1 VRAYITK
8 FEAKLS
14 NVQIESTSSA
24 VCLPRPEITYAM
36 ESPPGHLPWIP
47 VRLYGLRPIYLTK
60 KIHTKFP
67 NLFEATTH
75 ISGMRMTGLKLQL
88 INGRSMIRKLKKT
101 HRLVI
106 LTLMLRSGSKQM
118 PYLAHIKSLTPTWK
132 TLRYLADWMEVGTTP
147 LRWNEVNRLKQ
158 REERINKT
166 VVTYVEYPF
175 GATSKPQEIPITS
188 PIALKELLHSLSHER
203 NKETPLR
210 LFIVEDLSQQ
220 VVEILGSRFDID
232 PMFFRDQVDD
242 YVWHNVRDPWAQ
254 PPSLMSNMKHRQWF
268 QMRNVR
274 LRYYKTQKEFQEAWK
289 EANTWNVQRRPDDD
303 VNHWKFADRDGA
315 VVSTMRTRTAL
326 WVGKD
331 KQCGNGTVGILLLD
345 PTTSQGQPLWYDRTN
360 WLPVPKMHDPTPS
373 PMLRLSESW
382 YKDIISMTKTF
393 PWFENGK
400 SYEVNAQVLAKPA
413 LYTICAEWLVM
424 CDYVKT
430 RLSQIERELEM
441 PRLFRS
447 KGDAIEASL
456 KRLHTWRRQI
466 PIFKEM
472 VTETLQYALPAA
484 ARLAASSSPAASR
497 STAPNSPMSA
507 FSNRSLVIDTD
518 ISINFEDFTGYE
530 DIAPDFLRISKAID
544 VLQERVD
551 RLTDIVTSEI
561 NIEDSRRGLVEN
573 HNMARLTWLATVFI
587 PLSFISSMYSMNEDI
602 TSLKT
607 TYGWYWLTA
616 VPFTLSVMLI
626 GWMVGTESW
635 TPWKDVYHRG
645 IFGGKEVKR
654 KEEKRKDKQGT

>member
-1 VRAYITK
+1 
-8 FEAKLS
+8 
-14 NVQIESTSSA
+14 
-24 VCLPRPEITYAM
+24 
-36 ESPPGHLPWIP
+36 
-47 VRLYGLRPIYLTK
+47 
-60 KIHTKFP
+60 
-67 NLFEATTH
+67 
-75 ISGMRMTGLKLQL
+75 MTDYKLQL
-88 INGRSMIRKLKKT
+88 MSGRLMIRKSRNMC
-101 HRLVI
+101 RLVI
-106 LTLMLRSGSKQM
+106 VQLTLYSGSKKM

-147 LRWNEVNRLKQ
+147 LRWNEVKRLKQ
-158 REERINKT
+158 YKERVNKT
-166 VVTYVEYPF
+166 IITYVEYQSA
-175 GATSKPQEIPITS
+175 ATSKPQEVPITS
-188 PIALKELLHSLSHER
+188 PVALNELLQSLSYER
-203 NKETPLR
+203 NKEPPLR
-210 LFIVEDLSQQ
+210 LFVVEDLSQQ
-220 VVEILGSRFDID
+220 VIELLGSRFDID

-254 PPSLMSNMKHRQWF
+254 PPSLLSNMKHRQWF

-303 VNHWKFADRDGA
+303 VNHWKFADSEGA

-331 KQCGNGTVGILLLD
+331 KKCGNGTVGILLID
-345 PTTSQGQPLWYDRTN
+345 PTTTQGQPLWYDRTN
-360 WLPVPKMHDPTPS
+360 WLPTPKMHDPLPSTP
-373 PMLRLSESW
+373 RLSESW
-382 YKDIISMTKTF
+382 YKDIISMTKSF
-393 PWFENGK
+393 PWFENGRDF
-400 SYEVNAQVLAKPA
+400 EVNPQVLAKPV
-413 LYTICAEWLVM
+413 LYTICAEWLVV

-456 KRLHTWRRQI
+456 TRLHTWRRQI
-466 PIFKEM
+466 PVFKEM

-484 ARLAASSSPAASR
+484 ARLAASPSTR
-497 STAPNSPMSA
+497 SIAPNSPLSA

-518 ISINFEDFTGYE
+518 GINFEDFTGYE
-530 DIAPDFLRISKAID
+530 DIAPDFLRVSKAID

-602 TSLKT
+602 SALKT

-616 VPFTLSVMLI
+616 VPFTLLVMLI
-626 GWMVGTESW
+626 GWMVGMESW
-635 TPWKDVYHRG
+635 TPWKDVYRRG

-654 KEEKRKDKQGT
+654 KEEVKKDKAGAKDT